1 MILLCLH
8 LLSKYRLLFSIP
20 FLYHLFASFCQT
32 GYLKQNAIRGS
43 VTGVAPPEDPDMGH
57 IRCRRDASKGKSTAL
72 GALAGQKCSDA
83 TLTQHFD
90 FRLAAA
96 IAANV
101 RTTSFATGFNDYN
114 PLSGFS
120 LEIIESGMERK

>member
-1 MILLCLH
+1 MLLKRSFFAYTSSPNTGFSFQF
-8 LLSKYRLLFSIP
+8 LSY
-20 FLYHLFASFCQT
+20 SFFIMLD
-32 GYLKQNAIRGS
+32 YLTSSKHNAIRGS
-43 VTGVAPPEDPDMGH
+43 ATGVAPPEDPDMGH

-96 IAANV
+96 IAA
-101 RTTSFATGFNDYN
+101 RTTSFATGF
-114 PLSGFS
+114 
-120 LEIIESGMERK
+120 K